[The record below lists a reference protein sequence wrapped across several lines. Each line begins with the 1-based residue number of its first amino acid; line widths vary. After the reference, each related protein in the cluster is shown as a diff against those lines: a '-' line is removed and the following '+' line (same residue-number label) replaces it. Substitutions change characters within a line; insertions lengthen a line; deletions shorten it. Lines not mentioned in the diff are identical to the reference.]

1 MKYIAQL
8 SWFTALFMVISSSPL
23 MSRIPPQFTCFT
35 ESCGT
40 SNDKL
45 KNSRMTY
52 SPDPPQVNEY
62 IKYYIS
68 GILTEQVDGGE
79 ARETNFFGTHVI
91 SKKTLDLCNL
101 QPTWNISCPF
111 HPGPF
116 EITSLGHHIP
126 PVVVPGAYGLVFNAT
141 DENHNSLFV
150 PSSFV
155 QFINKYKLSS
165 FTCTTFHACIV

>member
-35 ESCGT
+35 ESCA
-40 SNDKL
+40 
-45 KNSRMTY
+45 
-52 SPDPPQVNEY
+52 
-62 IKYYIS
+62 
-68 GILTEQVDGGE
+68 EQVDGGE